1 MNNSKST
8 KAAGIKKNL
17 METYSLVLVLMVLGV
32 ILSVTTWRAVRLLS
46 SR

>member
-17 METYSLVLVLMVLGV
+17 METYSLVLVLLVLTIV
-32 ILSVTTWRAVRLLS
+32 LPL
-46 SR
+46 

>member
-17 METYSLVLVLMVLGV
+17 METYSLVLVLL
-32 ILSVTTWRAVRLLS
+32 VRREKLTI
-46 SR
+46 RWIH

>member
-17 METYSLVLVLMVLGV
+17 METYSLVLLMMELYVS
-32 ILSVTTWRAVRLLS
+32 LSLT
-46 SR
+46 